1 MSRDELLLELR
12 KNVSENGTVQFN
24 FSSDLAVKKRE
35 LSILESLEKEGYIQR
50 LTLALGYAIYHV
62 F

>member
-12 KNVSENGTVQFN
+12 KNDDATGAVEFK
-24 FSSDLAVKKRE
+24 FSNDVVIKKQE
-35 LSILESLEKEGYIQR
+35 QDALKSLENDGYIQR
-50 LTLALGYAIYHV
+50 LTVALGYAIYRV

>member
-12 KNVSENGTVQFN
+12 KNAEATGAVEFK
-24 FSSDLAVKKRE
+24 FSNDVVIKKQE
-35 LSILESLEKEGYIQR
+35 QDALKSLENDGYIQR
-50 LTLALGYAIYHV
+50 LTVALGYAIYRV

>member
-12 KNVSENGTVQFN
+12 KNTDATGAVEFK
-24 FSSDLAVKKRE
+24 FSNDVVIKKQE
-35 LSILESLEKEGYIQR
+35 QDALKSLENDGYIQR
-50 LTLALGYAIYHV
+50 LTVALGYAIYRV